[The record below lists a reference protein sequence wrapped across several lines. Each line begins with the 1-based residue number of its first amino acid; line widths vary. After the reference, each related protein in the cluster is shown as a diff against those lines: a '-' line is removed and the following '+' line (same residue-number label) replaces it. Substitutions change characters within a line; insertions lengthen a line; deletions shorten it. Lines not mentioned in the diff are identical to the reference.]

1 MRTTVRFTVT
11 TVLTALLLLGPGA
24 EPAAADSLTA
34 NRGQPLKEVAH
45 RVDIRLK
52 NGVAIIRVQRTF
64 ANAGTLHEEARL
76 TISLPFGA
84 AATGLRIRGK
94 KRWFVG
100 ELMERNKA
108 AALYQ
113 KLTGIGPHEPKDPAL
128 LSWNWANE
136 LQLNVFPVPP
146 GKKATVEYTLTVPTR
161 YNRGR
166 YTLSY
171 PRHNGAKNL
180 AVPIL
185 RVHPGG
191 KKRTRIT
198 VNGKRTARAQ
208 SVALRQAVVKPLP
221 GELERSPDAS
231 HVVSTLNIRRRGF
244 VQTVKVRVDI
254 RHTYKGDLKI
264 QLVTPSGESNVLHAK
279 TGGSGNDIRKTYT
292 LKLDEKTPVAGRWHL
307 IVSDHAGRD
316 VGQLVAWSIR
326 GKVGKRRFRARAHGL
341 PMVLPDAPTSSGDLS
356 QAIVRLT
363 PPRIRTLAGRLGR
376 VVASGKKQFLRME
389 LDTAP
394 QLRPLP
400 RYASVVFVVDASISM
415 QEEGVNDQ
423 LALARAYLAHVP
435 TARFEV
441 VLYRRFAKRLVGS
454 FARASTFRAQVATAR
469 KRGLLDTGNGSALD
483 EGLALAAK
491 ILGRRRGPRRIV
503 MLSDNLLRP
512 SWKNRRALRALATA
526 PRSTIAHVVLP
537 NFAGDDDD
545 ETTERRD
552 DKHRLSPLASKHGG
566 VLLHIAGPDTPR
578 HKALKSITLGLVRPI
593 RIDHVRVVGL
603 PPKHGMD
610 LPKTLNE
617 GDGLREMKLL
627 ATAPTQVTIVGR
639 IWAAPYRKI
648 IRVDKRFTRATA
660 AFVFSHDLHGKL
672 TNAEMM
678 RVAKLGRA
686 VSPVTSYLA
695 IEPGVRPSWAGLEF
709 ASGGSGGFSGLGGLG
724 LSGSGSGGWGRIKY
738 PTIHDLMKRH
748 VKRCVARHKP
758 TANWQVRLRF
768 HATYKEVVDVV
779 PRSPKSS
786 LQKCLVEGAWQISLP
801 GNFTK
806 KRDTRDITLP

>member
-1 MRTTVRFTVT
+1 MQNTTTA
-11 TVLTALLLLGPGA
+11 VLTALLLLGLGA
-24 EPAAADSLTA
+24 EPAAADSLIAT
-34 NRGQPLKEVAH
+34 RSQPLREVAH
-45 RVDIRLK
+45 GVDIRLK
-52 NGVAIIRVQRTF
+52 NGVAIFRVRRTF
-64 ANAGTLHEEARL
+64 ANAGKLHEEARL

-94 KRWFVG
+94 KKWFDG

-108 AALYQ
+108 AALYR
-113 KLTGIGPHEPKDPAL
+113 KLTGIGPHEPRDPAL

-161 YNRGR
+161 YSRGH

-185 RVHPGG
+185 RVHPRG
-191 KKRTRIT
+191 KNRTRIT

-221 GELERSPDAS
+221 GQLERSPGAS
-231 HVVSTLNIRRRGF
+231 HVVSTLHIRRRGF

-254 RHTYKGDLKI
+254 RHTYKSDLKI
-264 QLVTPSGESNVLHAK
+264 QLVTPSGESAVLHQK

-292 LKLDEKTPVAGRWHL
+292 VKLDEKSPVAGRWHL

-316 VGQLVAWSIR
+316 VGQLVAWSVQ
-326 GKVGKRRFRARAHGL
+326 GKVGTRRFRARAYGL
-341 PMVLPDAPTSSGDLS
+341 PLILPDAPTSAGDLS
-356 QAIVRLT
+356 QALVRLT

-415 QEEGVNDQ
+415 QESGVNEQ

-491 ILGRRRGPRRIV
+491 ILRRRRGPLRIV

-512 SWKNRRALRALATA
+512 SWKNKRALRALATA

-537 NFAGDDDD
+537 KFAGDEDE

-552 DKHRLSPLASKHGG
+552 DKHRLSPLAAKHGG
-566 VLLHIAGPDTPR
+566 VLLHIAGPETPS
-578 HKALKSITLGLVRPI
+578 HKALKSIVLGLVRPI
-593 RIDHVRVVGL
+593 RIDHVRVIGL
-603 PPKHGMD
+603 PHNHGMD
-610 LPKTLNE
+610 LPKTLKE
-617 GDGLREMKLL
+617 GDGLREMKRL
-627 ATAPTQVTIVGR
+627 ATAPTQVTVVGR

-660 AFVFSHDLHGKL
+660 AFVFSHDLHSGL

-678 RVAKLGRA
+678 RVAKLGRV

-695 IEPGVRPSWAGLEF
+695 IEPGVRPSWAGL
-709 ASGGSGGFSGLGGLG
+709 GLDGLGLGGG
-724 LSGSGSGGWGRIKY
+724 GAGGGGSGSGGRGFGGWGGFKY
-738 PTIHDLMKRH
+738 PTLHDLMRH
-748 VKRCVARHKP
+748 HIKRCVARHKP

-768 HATYKEVVDVV
+768 HTTYKEVVDVV
-779 PRSPKSS
+779 PRSPKSA
-786 LQKCLVEGAWQISLP
+786 LQKCLVEGAWQILLP

-806 KRDTRDITLP
+806 MRDLKDITLP